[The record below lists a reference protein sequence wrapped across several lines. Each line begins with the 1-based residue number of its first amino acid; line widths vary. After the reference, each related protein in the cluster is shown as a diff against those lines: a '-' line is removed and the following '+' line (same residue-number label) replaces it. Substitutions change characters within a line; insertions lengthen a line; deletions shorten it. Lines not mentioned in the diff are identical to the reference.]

1 MIPLIIISSI
11 LFVVLCLTMWILV
24 LVVRR
29 NEDLKEEIAEKA
41 GQIAYLEYQAQVDFL
56 NIDAKNDII
65 MSMEAGAAVLHLEH
79 ERAVGVLERIIGKLL
94 LKQDGIVEDIAGGG
108 GSADPEDEHEH
119 EDEETPTP
127 LRLVTDG

>member
-29 NEDLKEEIAEKA
+29 NEDLKEEIAEKS
-41 GQIAYLEYQAQVDFL
+41 GQIAYLEDQAQVDFL